1 MKTRES
7 YKTKQKD
14 IIMNTIKKHKDE
26 FTVKEIYEELNKE
39 IGLVTIYRLIDK
51 LVDSEIINK
60 TIGKNNTVYYQY
72 LESCDKDNHFFLKCE
87 SCGTMEHIDC
97 ECIGELSEHIS
108 KEHSFSLTDHI
119 IINGIC
125 KNCGKENK

>member
-1 MKTRES
+1 MQK
-7 YKTKQKD
+7 YKTKQKEQILD
-14 IIMNTIKKHKDE
+14 IIRSKSKE
-26 FTVKEIYEELNKE
+26 FTVKDLYHELNGE
-39 IGLVTIYRLIDK
+39 IGMTTIYRLIDK

-72 LESCDKDNHFFLKCE
+72 LESCDNDNHFFLKCE